1 MYINERTNCSWQKH
15 AIPKRTASGTLIHC
29 EATNPVP
36 QHRQGPVELEQVRR
50 TKRRVAKDLF
60 RIHQVTTK
68 VAGFQH
74 ISMANQLFS
83 ICFNGISLKIELL
96 RLLVHR
102 TFYSLV
108 FWYTNNLQY
117 EILISHG
124 KKHLWFW
131 DIMGERLEYSI
142 PIPLFLEIPNP
153 PKTQRVFWVNPSFS
167 YSTLRKTNICMN
179 ISSGETT
186 GETTGI
192 CEIWFHHPY
201 FQKNPVQAPFVHGIL
216 HQFSSEAFLCFSS
229 QKSQICST
237 ILPLDFVG
245 ANQVFSI
252 ILPIFLGLSQFFHH
266 FSMDFLDKNG
276 LSMDVLLGKP
286 GFNWFNHHPI
296 DPWHR
301 GAWCPTSS
309 SNRAP
314 LWAPAARSE
323 PSAGPSRPSPWRR
336 WFFTNKPWEFW
347 RKSMGFSM
355 GFVDAWENVQWWG
368 KNHGMNGMNGMGLRM
383 VNGFKKVMMMVDG
396 WRFFF

>member
-167 YSTLRKTNICMN
+167 YSTLRKTNICILYCN
-179 ISSGETT
+179 YNQQQFYEYVNRLVVSICLNHFQQPWIFWWNHWHLRNLVPSPIFSEKSGSST
-186 GETTGI
+186 I
-192 CEIWFHHPY
+192 CPWDSSPIFFRSFSVFFFSEEPDLFHH
-201 FQKNPVQAPFVHGIL
+201 
-216 HQFSSEAFLCFSS
+216 SSIGFCW
-229 QKSQICST
+229 
-237 ILPLDFVG
+237 
-245 ANQVFSI
+245 
-252 ILPIFLGLSQFFHH
+252 
-266 FSMDFLDKNG
+266 
-276 LSMDVLLGKP
+276 GKP
-286 GFNWFNHHPI
+286 GIFHHSSDFLGAKPVFSPFFHGFPGQKRPFHGCFI
-296 DPWHR
+296 GKTRVQLIQPPSHR
-301 GAWCPTSS
+301 PMASRRLV
-309 SNRAP
+309 SN
-314 LWAPAARSE
+314 
-323 PSAGPSRPSPWRR
+323 
-336 WFFTNKPWEFW
+336 
-347 RKSMGFSM
+347 
-355 GFVDAWENVQWWG
+355 
-368 KNHGMNGMNGMGLRM
+368 
-383 VNGFKKVMMMVDG
+383 
-396 WRFFF
+396 FFFQ